1 MLRALDVST
10 YRLRLVPSR
19 DIFSASRTEFRAL
32 GATDNIQAI
41 YVALGETLELPCP
54 SPPTLHGDEILSWF
68 RSPATVS
75 STVLVAQ
82 VQMVRPTPYSGKL
95 QREPQ
100 LKLLGNYS
108 LWLEGSKEGD
118 AGRYWCAVLGQ
129 HNKYQNWRVYDVSV
143 LRGSQFS
150 ARAADGSPCSV
161 LLCSVVPAR
170 RLDSVTWLEGKG
182 TVRGHVQSFWGDGAA
197 LLLVCPGEGLP
208 EPRRRRP
215 RIIRCLMPQNKGIS
229 FNLAASTDASPALCA
244 PSTDWGVPWIL
255 MLLLAVGQGIIILVL
270 SIMLWRWRVQG
281 SQGRDASIPQ
291 FKPEI
296 QVYEN
301 IHLAHLR

>member
-10 YRLRLVPSR
+10 YRLRLVPN
-19 DIFSASRTEFRAL
+19 
-32 GATDNIQAI
+32 NIQAI

-143 LRGSQFS
+143 LR
-150 ARAADGSPCSV
+150 
-161 LLCSVVPAR
+161 
-170 RLDSVTWLEGKG
+170 
-182 TVRGHVQSFWGDGAA
+182 
-197 LLLVCPGEGLP
+197 
-208 EPRRRRP
+208 
-215 RIIRCLMPQNKGIS
+215 
-229 FNLAASTDASPALCA
+229 
-244 PSTDWGVPWIL
+244 DWGVPWIL

-281 SQGRDASIPQ
+281 SQGRGEEGPTCPQ
-291 FKPEI
+291 D
-296 QVYEN
+296 QV
-301 IHLAHLR
+301 ILMTAAGKCHLLSPWSSGT